1 MLQRLRSSR
10 YSLNRREQGIRI
22 ANTLQSLAKEYLAMS
37 DQPLFQ
43 NMDEQEAVYG
53 GQQTGGDDDAQNAN
67 TDDVGVPGAGA
78 GLLGTT
84 GGGATGGII
93 GGSPAA
99 TDAVV
104 GATEPE
110 DETRGDHSV

>member
-1 MLQRLRSSR
+1 
-10 YSLNRREQGIRI
+10 
-22 ANTLQSLAKEYLAMS
+22 MS

-53 GQQTGGDDDAQNAN
+53 GQQMGGDDTSQNAN
-67 TDDVGVPGAGA
+67 TDDVGVPAAGA
-78 GLLGTT
+78 GLLGLT
-84 GGGATGGII
+84 GGGVTGGIV

-110 DETRGDHSV
+110 DETRGDRPV

>member
-1 MLQRLRSSR
+1 
-10 YSLNRREQGIRI
+10 
-22 ANTLQSLAKEYLAMS
+22 MS

-43 NMDEQEAVYG
+43 NMDEQEAVYDP
-53 GQQTGGDDDAQNAN
+53 QQRTGDATQNAN

>member
-1 MLQRLRSSR
+1 
-10 YSLNRREQGIRI
+10 
-22 ANTLQSLAKEYLAMS
+22 MS

-53 GQQTGGDDDAQNAN
+53 GEQTGTGDATQNAN
-67 TDDVGVPGAGA
+67 TDDVGVPAAGA
-78 GLLGTT
+78 GLLGMT
-84 GGGATGGII
+84 GGGATGSIV

-104 GATEPE
+104 GAAEPE
-110 DETRGDHSV
+110 DETRGNRPV

>member
-1 MLQRLRSSR
+1 
-10 YSLNRREQGIRI
+10 
-22 ANTLQSLAKEYLAMS
+22 MS

-53 GQQTGGDDDAQNAN
+53 GERTGTDDASQNAN
-67 TDDVGVPGAGA
+67 TDEVGVPGAGA
-78 GLLGTT
+78 GLLGMT

-110 DETRGDHSV
+110 DETRGDRPI

>member
-1 MLQRLRSSR
+1 
-10 YSLNRREQGIRI
+10 
-22 ANTLQSLAKEYLAMS
+22 MS

-53 GQQTGGDDDAQNAN
+53 GQQTGGDDATQNAN

-78 GLLGTT
+78 GLLGLT
-84 GGGATGGII
+84 GGGATSGII
-93 GGSPAA
+93 GGSPGA

-104 GATEPE
+104 GTTEPE
-110 DETRGDHSV
+110 DETRGDRSV